1 MLQESKNSGTIYDLT
16 SLRKIRPF
24 SDCKDFK
31 TLGLTKIRFSDCGQ
45 SKKKF
50 SKSLQKDISS
60 CQLSIATQ
68 SALLSKT
75 GGILVGVRPVQGPL
89 NGTL

>member
-31 TLGLTKIRFSDCGQ
+31 TVGLTKIRFSDCGQ
-45 SKKKF
+45 SKKSF
-50 SKSLQKDISS
+50 QTVSKNTIFPRKGSDLFADRRTNKINFH
-60 CQLSIATQ
+60 IFE
-68 SALLSKT
+68 K
-75 GGILVGVRPVQGPL
+75 I
-89 NGTL
+89 